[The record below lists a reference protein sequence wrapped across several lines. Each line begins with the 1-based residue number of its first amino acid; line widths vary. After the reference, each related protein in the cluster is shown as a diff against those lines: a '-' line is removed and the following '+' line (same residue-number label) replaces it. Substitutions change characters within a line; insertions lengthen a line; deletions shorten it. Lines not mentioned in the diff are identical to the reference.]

1 MGTNRVVIGQN
12 DAGTYG
18 LFVAQKGDNAN
29 NPSGNLAFD
38 SRASANFN
46 VVGYGQ
52 GTLSAHTN
60 TSTIGSTLYNK
71 SPKTFY
77 TSNTSSGSVARVAHN
92 VSGYT
97 PTVIARF
104 IYADYINSG
113 KALKVFTPAVHLS
126 HLQVQFV
133 SFSDGTPDDPKINNS
148 IAHGFDY
155 EIDGTYMYF
164 MSYEGGF
171 NAYNTLRQSR
181 TIYSGRTVY
190 YSYLIFDQPDIGVK
204 L

>member
-1 MGTNRVVIGQN
+1 MGTNRVVLGKN

-18 LFVAQKGDNAN
+18 LFVSKKGDDASD
-29 NPSGNLAFD
+29 PSSNLLFD

-46 VVGYGQ
+46 VIGYGQ

-60 TSTIGSTLYNK
+60 SSTIASTLYGK

-104 IYADYINSG
+104 IYADYISSG
-113 KALKVFTPAVHLS
+113 KALKVLTPAVHLS
-126 HLQVQFV
+126 HLNVEFV
-133 SFSDGTPDDPKINNS
+133 SFSDGQPDDSKINNS

-155 EIDGTYMYF
+155 EVDGTYIYF

-181 TIYSGRTVY
+181 TVYSGRTVY

>member
-1 MGTNRVVIGQN
+1 MGTNRVVIGKN

-18 LFVAQKGDNAN
+18 LFVSKKGDNAS
-29 NPSGNLAFD
+29 NPSGNLLFD

-46 VVGYGQ
+46 VIGYGQ
-52 GTLSAHTN
+52 GTLSPHT
-60 TSTIGSTLYNK
+60 TSSSIGINLYNK
-71 SPKTFY
+71 DPKTFY

-104 IYADYINSG
+104 IYADYISSG
-113 KALKVFTPAVHLS
+113 KALKVFTPARHVS
-126 HLQVQFV
+126 HLHAFHLGLL
-133 SFSDGTPDDPKINNS
+133 DGDFDEEKVKNS

-155 EIDGTYMYF
+155 EVDGTYMYF

-171 NAYNTLRQSR
+171 SAYNTSGVSR